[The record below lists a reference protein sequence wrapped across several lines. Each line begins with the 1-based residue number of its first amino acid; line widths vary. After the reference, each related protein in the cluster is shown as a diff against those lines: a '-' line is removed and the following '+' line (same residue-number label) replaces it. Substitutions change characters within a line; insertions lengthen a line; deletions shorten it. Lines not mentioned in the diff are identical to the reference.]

1 MLEDDLKALRRAV
14 EDLTRAINES
24 TALLVSASLE
34 RAAESEQYELELDS
48 TEVSA
53 RLVQLRE
60 EAAQEAL
67 DDAAADQV
75 VQEYKEQCRA
85 MSEPEFRAL
94 MMEMS
99 RAGYKDELR
108 AKLAEFNVEKAGDLN
123 GKARESYIDWLV
135 DLAERS

>member
-14 EDLTRAINES
+14 EDLTQAINES
-24 TALLVSASLE
+24 TALLTSASLE
-34 RAAESEQYELELDS
+34 RAAESEHYELERDI
-48 TEVSA
+48 TETAPLPPSI
-53 RLVQLRE
+53 QP
-60 EAAQEAL
+60 
-67 DDAAADQV
+67 AD
-75 VQEYKEQCRA
+75 EQDRV

-99 RAGYKDELR
+99 RAGHKDELR